1 MVEDIGG
8 PEADKWALICGVT
21 LWKLWLGRSDCVC
34 RAHRMSPEE
43 ERMVGWRR
51 PGEGRARINTYGAAK
66 GNPGLAGGGG
76 LLRDEGGRW
85 ISVCR

>member
-21 LWKLWLGRSDCVC
+21 LWKPWLGRSDCVC
-34 RAHRMSPEE
+34 REHRMSPEE

-51 PGEGRARINTYGAAK
+51 PGEGWARINTYGAAK